1 MLITKVKSAAPPV
14 AKKEDL
20 DALRGDGAGNLAAQD
35 DAKGPAAVGKSME
48 FAAEDDL
55 ADQEDLIEG
64 EVAEDAVKAASHRVL
79 DYSRWR

>member
-1 MLITKVKSAAPPV
+1 MT
-14 AKKEDL
+14 KKEDL

-35 DAKGPAAVGKSME
+35 DAKGPAAVRKSME

-64 EVAEDAVKAASHRVL
+64 EVAEDAVKAASQRVL

>member
-1 MLITKVKSAAPPV
+1 LITKVKSAAPPV
-14 AKKEDL
+14 TKKEDL

-35 DAKGPAAVGKSME
+35 DAKGPAAVRKSME

-64 EVAEDAVKAASHRVL
+64 EVAEDAVKAASQRVL

>member
-1 MLITKVKSAAPPV
+1 
-14 AKKEDL
+14 
-20 DALRGDGAGNLAAQD
+20 
-35 DAKGPAAVGKSME
+35 ME

>member
-1 MLITKVKSAAPPV
+1 MLITKVKSATPAV
-14 AKKEDL
+14 TKKEDL
-20 DALRGDGAGNLAAQD
+20 DALRGDNAGNSAAQS
-35 DAKGPAAVGKSME
+35 DAKEPAAVDKSMK

-64 EVAEDAVKAASHRVL
+64 EVAEDAVNAASHRAL